1 MAIHNQRF
9 DNIQVE
15 DAQAMYERF
24 KEKYEEC
31 LENRTNRNFLLY
43 YNDMMNWCVRQGA
56 VDHEQ
61 MV

>member
-1 MAIHNQRF
+1 MAIHNQKF

-15 DAQAMYERF
+15 DAQAIYERF

-31 LENRTNRNFLLY
+31 IKLHNIRHLDY

-56 VDHEQ
+56 VDHE
-61 MV
+61 